1 MKTRLELKVG
11 LFVFIGLVVLAV
23 LLIGFSKGT
32 TLFRSTYTI
41 LLHLN
46 DVVGLQRNA
55 DVLMS
60 GVKVGSVSAIS
71 LAPGGKSVTI
81 SLRIYREYAIHKDAT
96 FRLEQSGFLGDQYV
110 AIQPNENK
118 KSPFADMD
126 EAIADQA
133 FSIQAAARTATGFV
147 ERLDH
152 SLSRLDETLDQ
163 VRRLVINE
171 ETLTNLSS
179 TVASLRQVSEK
190 ASITVNNVNSLLA
203 SNGPA
208 LNRSGSNLV
217 VFTEQMNQFASGLN
231 DVLKTNSGD
240 IHQVLKNVEDSTE
253 QMNAILSDVRAG
265 KGLVGSLT
273 QDDRLSSDFAT
284 IANNLSITTSNLNR
298 LGLWGVLWKQKEPR
312 SSQKQTTPLS
322 SPKTTTN

>member
-11 LFVFIGLVVLAV
+11 LFVFIGLVLLAV

-60 GVKVGSVSAIS
+60 GVKVGSVSDIS

-81 SLRIYREYAIHKDAT
+81 SLRIYREFVIHKDAT

-110 AIQPNENK
+110 AIRPNENM

-126 EAIADQA
+126 VATADPA

-152 SLSRLDETLDQ
+152 SLGKLDETLDQ
-163 VRRLVINE
+163 VRRLVLNE

-179 TVASLRQVSEK
+179 TVATLRQVSEK
-190 ASITVNNVNSLLA
+190 ASITVQNVNSLLA
-203 SNGPA
+203 SNSPA
-208 LNRSGSNLV
+208 LDRSGSNLV
-217 VFTEQMNQFASGLN
+217 VFTEQMSQFANGLN
-231 DVLKTNSGD
+231 DVLNTNSGD
-240 IHQVLKNVEDSTE
+240 LHMAIKNVEESTE
-253 QMNAILSDVRAG
+253 KMNAILSDVRNG
-265 KGLVGSLT
+265 KGLAGSLM
-273 QDDRLSSDFAT
+273 QNEQLSTNFAN
-284 IANNLSITTSNLNR
+284 IASNLSITTSNLNR
-298 LGLWGVLWKQKEPR
+298 LGLWGVLWKKKEPR
-312 SSQKQTTPLS
+312 SNQQHTTPLS
-322 SPKTTTN
+322 SPKDSTN

>member
-32 TLFRSTYTI
+32 ALFRSTYTI

-60 GVKVGSVSAIS
+60 GVKVGSVSTIS

-81 SLRIYREYAIHKDAT
+81 SLRIYQDFVIHKDAT

-126 EAIADQA
+126 EATADPA

-152 SLSRLDETLDQ
+152 SLSKLDETLDQ
-163 VRRLVINE
+163 MRRLVLNE
-171 ETLTNLSS
+171 ETLTNFSS

-190 ASITVNNVNSLLA
+190 ASITVNNVNNLLA
-203 SNGPA
+203 SNSPA
-208 LNRSGSNLV
+208 LNRSSSNLV
-217 VFTEQMNQFASGLN
+217 AFTEQLSQFANGLN

-240 IHQVLKNVEDSTE
+240 MHQAIKNVEVSAE
-253 QMNAILSDVRAG
+253 QMSAILTDIRAG
-265 KGLVGSLT
+265 KGLAGSLT
-273 QDDRLSSDFAT
+273 QNDQLSSEFST
-284 IANNLSITTSNLNR
+284 IVNNLSITTSNLNR
-298 LGLWGVLWKQKEPR
+298 LGLWGVLWKKKEPR
-312 SSQKQTTPLS
+312 SIEPRTSPLN
-322 SPKTTTN
+322 SPKTSTN

>member
-11 LFVFIGLVVLAV
+11 LFVCVGLALLAV

-32 TLFRSTYTI
+32 TLFSSTYTI
-41 LLHLN
+41 FLHLDN
-46 DVVGLQRNA
+46 VVGLQRNA

-81 SLRIYREYAIHKDAT
+81 SLRIYQEFVIHKDAT

-110 AIQPNENK
+110 AIQPNENQ

-126 EAIADQA
+126 EAIADES

-147 ERLDH
+147 ERLDN

-163 VRRLVINE
+163 VRRLVLNE

-217 VFTEQMNQFASGLN
+217 VFTEQMSQFANGLN

-240 IHQVLKNVEDSTE
+240 IHVAIKNIEDSTG

-265 KGLVGSLT
+265 KGLAGNLM
-273 QDDRLSSDFAT
+273 QNEQLSSDFSN
-284 IANNLSITTSNLNR
+284 IASNLSITASNLNR
-298 LGLWGVLWKQKEPR
+298 LGLWGVLWKKKETRP
-312 SSQKQTTPLS
+312 SQHPTTPLS
-322 SPKTTTN
+322 SPKTSNN

>member
-11 LFVFIGLVVLAV
+11 LFVFIGLSLLAV

-41 LLHLN
+41 LLHLT
-46 DVVGLQRNA
+46 DVVGLRKNA

-81 SLRIYREYAIHKDAT
+81 SLRIYREFVIHKDAT

-118 KSPFADMD
+118 KPPFADMD
-126 EAIADQA
+126 ETIADQA

-147 ERLDH
+147 ERLDR
-152 SLSRLDETLDQ
+152 SLSKLDDTLDQ
-163 VRRLVINE
+163 VRRLVLNE

-179 TVASLRQVSEK
+179 TLATLRQISEK
-190 ASITVNNVNSLLA
+190 ASTTVDNFNSLLA
-203 SNGPA
+203 SNSPA

-217 VFTEQMNQFASGLN
+217 LFAEQMNQFATGLN
-231 DVLKTNSGD
+231 EVLKTNSTD
-240 IHQVLKNVEDSTE
+240 IHQVIKNVEDSTE
-253 QMNAILSDVRAG
+253 QMNAILVDVRAG
-265 KGLVGSLT
+265 KGLAGSLMHSEK
-273 QDDRLSSDFAT
+273 LSSDFAN
-284 IANNLSITTSNLNR
+284 IADNLSITTSNLNR
-298 LGLWGVLWKQKEPR
+298 LGLWGVLWKKKEPR
-312 SSQKQTTPLS
+312 STQQQTTPLA
-322 SPKTTTN
+322 SPKTSTN

>member
-1 MKTRLELKVG
+1 MKTRLELRVG
-11 LFVFIGLVVLAV
+11 FFVFIGLALLGV

-32 TLFRSTYTI
+32 TLFRPTYTI
-41 LLHLN
+41 LLHLD
-46 DVVGLQRNA
+46 DVVGLRKNA
-55 DVLMS
+55 EVLMS

-81 SLRIYREYAIHKDAT
+81 SLRIYEEFAIYKDAT

-118 KSPFADMD
+118 KPRFQDMD
-126 EAIADQA
+126 EATADQA

-152 SLSRLDETLDQ
+152 SLGKFDETLDQ
-163 VRRLVINE
+163 VRRLVLNE
-171 ETLTNLSS
+171 ETLTNISS
-179 TVASLRQVSEK
+179 TVATLRQISEK

-208 LNRSGSNLV
+208 LNSSGSNLV
-217 VFTEQMNQFASGLN
+217 IFTEQLNQFATGLN
-231 DVLKTNSGD
+231 EVLKTNSTD
-240 IHQVLKNVEDSTE
+240 IHQAIKNIEDSTE
-253 QMNAILSDVRAG
+253 QMNAILVDVRAG
-265 KGLVGSLT
+265 KGLAGSLM
-273 QDDRLSSDFAT
+273 QNEQLSANFAN

-298 LGLWGVLWKQKEPR
+298 FGLWGILWKKKEPR
-312 SSQKQTTPLS
+312 PSQKPLP
-322 SPKTTTN
+322 SPKTSTN